1 MQNTR
6 AFQARSFFF
15 LISALAALVLAGCN
29 TPAITNLTA
38 PVLPPNP
45 SNIYTITARIKPQ
58 ASNVVADST
67 VAKLIIDGNAHKM
80 TKLPD
85 VPDIYEYEFQTPAG
99 TPELRYYFLI
109 EYQVSNLG
117 ILRSRTDYSP
127 LQIASIV
134 GRDARGL
141 SANRGPAGARIA
153 VVGRGFTSHDNVYFN
168 DNLARS
174 VYDSTNAI
182 SFFVPELPSNQNY
195 TISIG
200 DAPGRLVIG
209 TFRIDP
215 GAGGDSQQTAATSHA
230 TINYGAQPGVTTT
243 TAAMPIAAP
252 PVPAS
257 QSGELSVSPSEVK
270 IRQSQTVILMFITPE
285 KVSGAPMLIDVTTN
299 IPESVIMPEVYVQPG
314 SNVGK
319 VTLEGGRPGTGHLY
333 AKMPGSTNPL
343 VIPVTIQPL
352 N

>member
-1 MQNTR
+1 MQNNST
-6 AFQARSFFF
+6 FQARSFFF
-15 LISALAALVLAGCN
+15 LISALAALVLAGCS

-38 PVLPPNP
+38 PALPPNP

-58 ASNVVADST
+58 ASNVVAGST
-67 VAKLIIDGNAHKM
+67 VAKLIIDGNACKM
-80 TKLPD
+80 TRLPD
-85 VPDIYEYEFQTPAG
+85 IPDVYEYEFQAPAG
-99 TPELRYYFLI
+99 ASELRYYFLI

-127 LQIASIV
+127 LQVASIV

-141 SANRGPAGARIA
+141 SANRGPAGSRVA
-153 VVGRGFTSHDNVYFN
+153 VIGRGFTSRDNVYFN

-174 VYDSTNAI
+174 VYDSANAI
-182 SFFVPELPSNQNY
+182 SFFVPDLPAGQNY

-200 DAPGRLVIG
+200 DAPGKLVIG

-215 GAGGDSQQTAATSHA
+215 GAGGDPQQTAASYN
-230 TINYGAQPGVTTT
+230 TIDYNAQPAATTTT
-243 TAAMPIAAP
+243 TAAPVVVA
-252 PVPAS
+252 PVPVP
-257 QSGELSVSPSEVK
+257 QSGELSVSPGEVK
-270 IRQSQTVILMFITPE
+270 VRQSQTVVLMFITPE
-285 KVSGAPMLIDVTTN
+285 KVSGAPMLIDVTTD

-319 VTLEGGRPGTGHLY
+319 VTLEGGRPGSGHLY
-333 AKMPGSTNPL
+333 AKMPGSAKPL